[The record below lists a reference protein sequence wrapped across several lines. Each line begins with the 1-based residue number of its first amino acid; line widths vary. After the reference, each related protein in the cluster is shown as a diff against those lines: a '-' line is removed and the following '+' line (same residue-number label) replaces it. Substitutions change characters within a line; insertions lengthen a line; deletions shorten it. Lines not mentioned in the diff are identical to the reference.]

1 MEMGLGTVYLICAV
15 AGGAILVLRVILM
28 VIGLGDS
35 DDVLD
40 MHTEVDMEPD
50 AGLDAGDGHGPG
62 FNFFSIQS
70 ISGFFTMFGL
80 VGMGL
85 LQVNATELWS
95 LVGALAAGTFTAWS
109 TGMIFLN
116 MRRLHSEGTLVIEN
130 AVGEQG
136 TVYLTI
142 PEQGTGSVT
151 VAVQG
156 ALRTLDAMSQ
166 NGQRIPTGSV
176 VKVVGVT
183 AGKILVVTADPSG
196 LS

>member
-1 MEMGLGTVYLICAV
+1 MELGLETIYLVCAV

-28 VIGLGDS
+28 VIGLGDG

-40 MHTEVDMEPD
+40 MHTEVDMD
-50 AGLDAGDGHGPG
+50 ADGALDVGDGHGPT

-80 VGMGL
+80 VGLGL
-85 LQVNATELWS
+85 LQVNATQFWS
-95 LVGALAAGTFTAWS
+95 LVGALAAGVFTAWC

-116 MRRLHSEGTLVIEN
+116 MRRLQSEGTLVIEN

-142 PEQGTGSVT
+142 PEQGTGSVMVT
-151 VAVQG
+151 VQG

-183 AGKILVVTADPSG
+183 AGKILVVTADQSG
-196 LS
+196 IS